1 MNYKKFDKKI
11 NLHPAPSFKKSIMA
25 LLQIRFCKKFL
36 GSLFFKGAV
45 DIDIHEELKN
55 KLTTKFT
62 AKDRICDSAIIIP
75 FQLSNQ
81 KLSSSQALPYKA

>member
-1 MNYKKFDKKI
+1 
-11 NLHPAPSFKKSIMA
+11 MA

-62 AKDRICDSAIIIP
+62 AKDRICDSAFRQNI
-75 FQLSNQ
+75 LRLKWYKY
-81 KLSSSQALPYKA
+81 KLI